1 MMLGEYFDKISGPVS
16 VVMNILEFLA
26 YMHLNRVCVNVT
38 LAAPDIF
45 HSYRKKLKYIKPH
58 FIIIASPVTTI

>member
-1 MMLGEYFDKISGPVS
+1 MMLGECFDKISGPVS

-38 LAAPDIF
+38 LAAPDII
-45 HSYRKKLKYIKPH
+45 SLL
-58 FIIIASPVTTI
+58 